1 MQKRPGF
8 LLSHLASA
16 ALLAAAATVLAAA
29 PAAAAQRGGGFSC
42 VGSGA
47 SVTCTGSYGDR
58 SGNTHVI
65 GVARASD
72 EEAARVSQDREKRW
86 VAYCAPDIV
95 HDRYG
100 VGRYVYA
107 VRGCEFGRY
116 KD

>member
-1 MQKRPGF
+1 
-8 LLSHLASA
+8 
-16 ALLAAAATVLAAA
+16 
-29 PAAAAQRGGGFSC
+29 
-42 VGSGA
+42 
-47 SVTCTGSYGDR
+47 
-58 SGNTHVI
+58 VI
-65 GVARASD
+65 GVARANE